1 MHNDD
6 AMKKRDD
13 RPLTKEDAKQF
24 ATKDDLKLFAT
35 KDDLKLFATKDDL
48 AGFAAETR
56 ARFDTLEAVVRRQTM
71 AIVND
76 RADRDSF
83 REELISMIK
92 TMDSRNAARADAFMS
107 NTLRVDHDNIL
118 LVHRMDTVEGR
129 VAALERRTP

>member
-1 MHNDD
+1 MTRSRTLAIAALVAIPVAAGAFVVQERASLNG
-6 AMKKRDD
+6 AR
-13 RPLTKEDAKQF
+13 
-24 ATKDDLKLFAT
+24 LF
-35 KDDLKLFATKDDL
+35 DQ
-48 AGFAAETR
+48 
-56 ARFDTLEAVVRRQTM
+56 VM